1 MISNTLKILLI
12 IALVGG
18 VLMSKAS
25 RAEVFV
31 EPSKMNDDE
40 LYKEFMKTYWK
51 LRSEVQKI
59 AGAEKERWQEV
70 LKEVESRGKIVDWL
84 SKAQMP

>member
-1 MISNTLKILLI
+1 MISNTLKTLI
-12 IALVGG
+12 ILAVVGA

-25 RAEVFV
+25 KAEVFV
-31 EPSKMNDDE
+31 EPSKMTDDE

-51 LRSEVQKI
+51 LRSEVKEI
-59 AGAEKERWQEV
+59 AGAEKERWQSVLQEV
-70 LKEVESRGKIVDWL
+70 KSRGKVVDWL